1 MNPLS
6 LYRIIKTT
14 RNKRAIK
21 ICFMPQQPLK
31 RVKSK
36 VVFRTCYWPLSRP
49 AYTRKA
55 KFSNPL
61 LLLSWIVC
69 QMTLA
74 YSFLAFTSSRITNW
88 KEPQSFSTPPPLR
101 CFLMANKTFLIGLH
115 HYNTLQN
122 FCNLK
127 SLYMASLSGL

>member
-1 MNPLS
+1 
-6 LYRIIKTT
+6 
-14 RNKRAIK
+14 
-21 ICFMPQQPLK
+21 MPQQALK

-36 VVFRTCYWPLSRP
+36 VVFRTCYWPLSRV

-88 KEPQSFSTPPPLR
+88 KEPQSFSTPPPFR
-101 CFLMANKTFLIGLH
+101 CFLMANKTLKYYKHKRYLTHLNNAKEKSGLH
-115 HYNTLQN
+115 SCILGVNN
-122 FCNLK
+122 WAKDFCTKLRFYDRK
-127 SLYMASLSGL
+127 S